1 MNISINFLP
10 AERRKEIKNL
20 KYIGV
25 VIKVGI
31 MAVLSLCIFV
41 VFLKLNTHIINIEK
55 DIIEEEI
62 SRFENSDEYRQT
74 KIAQDSLREFNK
86 TAKTIK
92 VGLRSKKDYSDMISM
107 INKIIPEGIIITKFS
122 INSKEITLEGTAIE
136 RESLLSLEES
146 LKENGQ
152 FKSVDSPI
160 SNIVSETNAKFTFK
174 IELE

>member
-10 AERRKEIKNL
+10 VERKKEIKNL

-41 VFLKLNTHIINIEK
+41 VFLKANTHIISIEK
-55 DIIEEEI
+55 DVIEGELL
-62 SRFENSDEYRQT
+62 RFENSDEYRQT
-74 KIAQDSLREFNK
+74 KIAQESLREFNK

-92 VGLRSKKDYSDMISM
+92 TGLKSKKDYIGLISA
-107 INKIIPEGIIITKFS
+107 INEMIPEGIIITKFS
-122 INSKEITLEGTAIE
+122 TESKEIILDGIALE
-136 RESLLSLEES
+136 RKSFLLLEKSLEES
-146 LKENGQ
+146 DR
-152 FKSVDSPI
+152 FKKVDSPI